1 VVERPLVDYPNVV
14 HDAGT
19 IVEQLQQ
26 LLSVGAIEKG
36 GTPIQDSGVRSSG
49 VTE

>member
-1 VVERPLVDYPNVV
+1 VDYPNVV

-26 LLSVGAIEKG
+26 LLSVGIVEKG
-36 GTPIQDSGVRSSG
+36 ARS
-49 VTE
+49 